1 MYDNSVRQATSKKRK
16 LSSNS
21 SKRGK
26 LEDIELEE
34 MPPKITINYRHLEND
49 GYSEGQ
55 SQDDNFSDIEYNGA
69 TNFEAQHMY
78 QDETHSEQ
86 RARPYSRHNT
96 PNFDTF
102 SQKVKT
108 NKFLEMQK
116 QKLLAQQEF
125 AEKIHSEVDEAIEDS
140 ISISSKIENQL
151 LKDS

>member
-1 MYDNSVRQATSKKRK
+1 MFENSVKQGTPKKRK

-21 SKRGK
+21 SNRGK
-26 LEDIELEE
+26 LEDIEFEE

-69 TNFEAQHMY
+69 SNFEAQHKY

-102 SQKVKT
+102 SQKKI
-108 NKFLEMQK
+108 NQY
-116 QKLLAQQEF
+116 LALF
-125 AEKIHSEVDEAIEDS
+125 YNYDDCFNHIEG
-140 ISISSKIENQL
+140 L
-151 LKDS
+151 LKIDDSQTRKILISFHFIF